1 MKNIVGNIR
10 KQKRDS
16 FLAEMP
22 EDKKGVQFEVNGHKF
37 IMHVRMLSVNEC
49 MKLQGV
55 PLDYDWTGITER
67 NRYGMLGNGW
77 QVDTICY
84 LLDFMPK
91 FDRPINV

>member
-16 FLAEMP
+16 FLSEMP

-49 MKLQGV
+49 MKRKV
-55 PLDYDWTGITER
+55 I
-67 NRYGMLGNGW
+67 NRLEGFGN
-77 QVDTICY
+77 Q
-84 LLDFMPK
+84 
-91 FDRPINV
+91 PINQNRIYTIFASINCIQRWDTGKIMIVHELDND